1 MATDKKISLIITT
14 YNWPQALDLVLRS
27 LEKQQDENF
36 EVIIADDG
44 SKADTAKLVE
54 AFANRVVFPVKHYWH
69 KDDGFRVAAARNGA
83 VALADGEYL
92 VFIDG
97 DCCLLPCFVAWHR
110 KLAEEG

>member
-44 SKADTAKLVE
+44 SKADTAWKS
-54 AFANRVVFPVKHYWH
+54 R
-69 KDDGFRVAAARNGA
+69 
-83 VALADGEYL
+83 ALSFCA
-92 VFIDG
+92 G
-97 DCCLLPCFVAWHR
+97 DIRTCVLI
-110 KLAEEG
+110 